1 MSRPEM
7 RYFVHFISELLPVIA
22 VIHGQVD
29 VLQLQLEGPGDA
41 VHQGN
46 GHPHNSTFWNRNM
59 NILIGKCC

>member
-46 GHPHNSTFWNRNM
+46 GHPHNSAF
-59 NILIGKCC
+59 

>member
-29 VLQLQLEGPGDA
+29 VLQLQLEGAGDA

-46 GHPHNSTFWNRNM
+46 GHTHNSTFYKTNV
-59 NILIGKCC
+59 NILILIG